1 MRHFLLPL
9 LTVSVLGAMAC
20 ESGSKPPPV
29 AGAGGFG
36 GTAGAG
42 ATDAQVPMDGSM
54 GGTGGG
60 GGTGATDAEV
70 PIDAGEDAGPL
81 TTGQLTVAL
90 ENIEDMS
97 GRNALLE
104 VIDSL
109 GGVVAGACVTV
120 TSDPFSMTVP
130 MTLRNT
136 EALCDY
142 GQDTGLP
149 VGEYTVSVGIQEP
162 EQFPPLA
169 CATTTASVMLGAM
182 TTATIDRYR
191 PCTGGLPDGVYTAS
205 PISCATQSQPIVHT
219 STDAAAAIMDFRGI
233 TITGERNG
241 TQWTETYEDS
251 DCRMEV
257 TREITME
264 GSDEQWLFSFAYD
277 RTYVWTPSNC
287 TFTATAGGMSAEYG
301 ANFSGYSPM
310 GGLLPRPDDIWTYSP
325 VGAGYRFSTP
335 PGFWHVLGLDLP
347 CMMGNG
353 TDEGFVRTW
362 TPR

>member
-1 MRHFLLPL
+1 MRHFFLPL
-9 LTVSVLGAMAC
+9 LTVWVLGATAC
-20 ESGSKPPPV
+20 ESGSKPP
-29 AGAGGFG
+29 AAGGFG

-54 GGTGGG
+54 GGIG
-60 GGTGATDAEV
+60 GATDAQV
-70 PIDAGEDAGPL
+70 PDGGEDAGPL
-81 TTGQLTVAL
+81 NTGELMVAL
-90 ENIEDMS
+90 ENVEDMS

-104 VIDSL
+104 VIDSA
-109 GGVVAGACVTV
+109 GAVVAGACVTV
-120 TSDPFSMTVP
+120 TSDPFSVTVP

-142 GQDTGLP
+142 GEDTGMP
-149 VGEYTVSVGIQEP
+149 AGDYTVSVGIQEP

-169 CATTTASVMLGAM
+169 CATISASVMLGAT

-205 PISCATQSQPIVHT
+205 PISCATQSQPMVHT

-233 TITGERNG
+233 TITGERSG
-241 TQWTETYEDS
+241 TQWTETYADS
-251 DCRMEV
+251 DCRMQV

-264 GSDEQWLFSFAYD
+264 GNDQQWLFSFAAD
-277 RTYVWTPSNC
+277 RTYVWTPPNC
-287 TFTATAGGMSAEYG
+287 TLTATAGGMSAEYG
-301 ANFSGYSPM
+301 ADFSGYSPT
-310 GGLLPRPDDIWTYSP
+310 GGLLPRADDLWTYSP

-335 PGFWHVLGLDLP
+335 PGLWHLLGLDLP